1 MKRFGWSRAAL
12 LIGLVLSQRLEA
24 SLYRTVQ
31 IYGLDIFLRPISI
44 IILVLAAISIF
55 FAIRTRVRI
64 SADDGKVSE
73 ASRRNIWPQVAF
85 VGVLLVFVVAI
96 AVDASRLKFLA
107 AVFPLSVA
115 SIAAVLLLV
124 TGVRM
129 LRRSAAPGLLFDAD
143 AELAADQAGTK
154 ATLRHIGLLVALPAL
169 SILTG
174 FFFAAPIYVLLFLRR
189 LAGTSWRMSL
199 FLALGLAAF
208 LALMNE
214 VLQAKYA
221 TGLLQELITLPPPFG
236 S

>member
-1 MKRFGWSRAAL
+1 
-12 LIGLVLSQRLEA
+12 
-24 SLYRTVQ
+24 
-31 IYGLDIFLRPISI
+31 
-44 IILVLAAISIF
+44 
-55 FAIRTRVRI
+55 
-64 SADDGKVSE
+64 
-73 ASRRNIWPQVAF
+73 
-85 VGVLLVFVVAI
+85 
-96 AVDASRLKFLA
+96 
-107 AVFPLSVA
+107 
-115 SIAAVLLLV
+115 
-124 TGVRM
+124 
-129 LRRSAAPGLLFDAD
+129 
-143 AELAADQAGTK
+143 
-154 ATLRHIGLLVALPAL
+154 LPAL